1 MDKLG
6 ADPRLFGRP
15 MSAHDREV
23 IERVRKVLAAP
34 APRLA
39 AVRKSE
45 AA

>member
-1 MDKLG
+1 
-6 ADPRLFGRP
+6 

-23 IERVRKVLAAP
+23 IERVRKVLGAS

-39 AVRKSE
+39 AVKKSE